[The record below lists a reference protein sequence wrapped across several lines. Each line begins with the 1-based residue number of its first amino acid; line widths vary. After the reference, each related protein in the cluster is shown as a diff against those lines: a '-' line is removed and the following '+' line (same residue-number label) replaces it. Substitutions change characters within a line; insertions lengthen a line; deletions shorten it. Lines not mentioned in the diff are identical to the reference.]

1 MELRFGS
8 MQNSQTSNPY
18 SYLEAGFNKFFDRSL
33 NSNVRVN
40 NLRQMSSTAGSRT
53 INFDTY
59 ATSGSLGDK
68 IQVGGI
74 VIDGTNR
81 RIVIKDET
89 NTTDTGWIGNLE
101 TK

>member
-1 MELRFGS
+1 
-8 MQNSQTSNPY
+8 MQNKPISNPY

-33 NSNVRVN
+33 NSNVQVN

-59 ATSGSLGDK
+59 STSGSLGDK

>member
-1 MELRFGS
+1 
-8 MQNSQTSNPY
+8 MQNSQTSNQF

-33 NSNVRVN
+33 NSNVNVN

-59 ATSGSLGDK
+59 STSGSLGDK

-74 VIDGTNR
+74 IIDGTNR
-81 RIVIKDET
+81 RVVIRDE
-89 NTTDTGWIGNLE
+89 NNIADVGWIGNLE
-101 TK
+101 DK

>member
-1 MELRFGS
+1 
-8 MQNSQTSNPY
+8 MQNNPTSNPY

-33 NSNVRVN
+33 NSNVNVN
-40 NLRQMSSTAGSRT
+40 SLRQMSSTAGSKS

-59 ATSGSLGDK
+59 STSGSLGDK

-89 NTTDTGWIGNLE
+89 NTSDTGWIGNLE
-101 TK
+101 QK

>member
-1 MELRFGS
+1 

-33 NSNVRVN
+33 NSNVNVN
-40 NLRQMSSTAGSRT
+40 SLQQLSTTSGSNN
-53 INFDTY
+53 INFDNFS
-59 ATSGSLGDK
+59 TSGSLGDK